1 MMNLKNI
8 LSFLLITL
16 SLSCATD
23 LDDNPVSNTD
33 INDFIYRG
41 LRTYYL
47 YNENV
52 PDLVNDKTASSD
64 YQSYLSQSSPEDFF
78 ESLIFDRQNVDR
90 FSWLTNDYLAL
101 EQQFQGLST
110 TNGMEF
116 GLIRTT
122 PSGDDIF
129 GFVKYVL
136 PNTSASSQGVTRGM
150 LFTAINNTNLTVS
163 NFRTLL
169 SNDTY
174 SINLATYNATTDQV
188 EPNGQ
193 TITLNK
199 QVYNENPVFISNTF
213 NVDTETVGYLMYNR
227 FLSEYDDALNQVFA
241 SFVAEGINQLVL
253 DLRYN
258 PGGSVNS
265 AIHLGSMISGNSTSD
280 VFLKQQWNAK
290 IQANFTTEDVTR
302 YFKQT
307 LSNGNAINSLGL
319 NKVYIL
325 AQNTSA
331 SASELVINALDPY
344 LEVIHIGNNT
354 RGKNEFS
361 ITLYD
366 NPDCAFLPPNSNCNG
381 AINPNHTWA
390 MQPIVGINENANGF
404 SDYTNGLIPD
414 IILDEDLSNLGVL
427 GQQDEPLLA
436 RAIQHLTGNGRI
448 GNTAIHTIEILDYSN
463 SHKPTGTNMYL
474 ETDLL
479 PNF

>member
-1 MMNLKNI
+1 MKNLKKI
-8 LSFLLITL
+8 LSFFLITI
-16 SLSCATD
+16 SFNCATD

-78 ESLIFDRQNVDR
+78 ENLIFDRQNVDR

-193 TITLNK
+193 TITLSK

-213 NVDTETVGYLMYNR
+213 TVDTETVGYLMYNG
-227 FLSEYDDALNQVFA
+227 FTANFNSQLNAAFGNFA
-241 SFVAEGINQLVL
+241 SSNIDQLVL

-265 AIHLGSMISGNSTSD
+265 ATLLASMITGQFNGQTFSRLNYNSLLSANN
-280 VFLKQQWNAK
+280 VAY
-290 IQANFTTEDVTR
+290 NFTNSFDGET
-302 YFKQT
+302 
-307 LSNGNAINSLGL
+307 INSLNL
-319 NKVYIL
+319 SKVYVL
-325 AQNTSA
+325 TSGNTA
-331 SASELVINALDPY
+331 SASEMIINSLKAY
-344 LEVIHIGNNT
+344 INVVQIGTNT
-354 RGKNEFS
+354 VGKS
-361 ITLYD
+361 QASVTLYD
-366 NPDCAFLPPNSNCNG
+366 SPDFSRSQVNPTHLY
-381 AINPNHTWA
+381 A
-390 MQPIVGINENANGF
+390 MQPLVAATTDVNNVGVPVSGITPQ
-404 SDYTNGLIPD
+404 TNLP
-414 IILDEDLSNLGVL
+414 EDVFNLGIL
-427 GQQDEPLLA
+427 GDMNEPLLA
-436 RAIQHLTGNGRI
+436 EAIAQIDALNRQAQPQLVKPAK
-448 GNTAIHTIEILDYSN
+448 NVIHKADLIPFGYD
-463 SHKPTGTNMYL
+463 MYL
-474 ETDLL
+474 NEL
-479 PNF
+479 PK